1 MSASGVLYFDVVS
14 PFAYLM
20 HERLKQLCLPL
31 ALEPRPVLFA
41 AMLNAFG
48 QKGPA
53 EIASKRAF
61 TYQQCTWLA
70 EQAGIKFVMPAAHPF
85 NPVRYLR
92 LVLALDCKPDVIN
105 AVFATLFAS
114 GLDPQHAA
122 TWKALIDRL
131 EIFDA
136 EALIAA
142 PEVKQKLRHNTDE
155 AIARGVFGV
164 PTVLLDERL
173 FWGVDSLPML
183 AAYLADDG
191 SLETPAMQA
200 ARLVRVGA
208 TREP

>member
-1 MSASGVLYFDVVS
+1 MSAAGVLYFDVVS
-14 PFAYLM
+14 PFAYLL
-20 HERLKQLCLPL
+20 HERLKQISLPL
-31 ALEPRPVLFA
+31 AIEPRPVLFA

-53 EIASKRAF
+53 EIDSKRSF

-70 EQAGIKFVMPAAHPF
+70 EQAGIRFIMPAAHPF

-92 LVLALDCKPDVIN
+92 LILALDCKPGVID

-114 GLDPQHAA
+114 GLDPQHPK
-122 TWKALIDRL
+122 TWKGLIDRL
-131 EIFDA
+131 ELFDA

-142 PEVKQKLRHNTDE
+142 PEVKLKLRHNTDE

-164 PTVLLDERL
+164 PTIVVDQRL

-183 AAYLADDG
+183 SAYLAQDG
-191 SLETPAMQA
+191 SLDTPAMQA
-200 ARLVRVGA
+200 ARAVRVGA
-208 TREP
+208 TRQS